1 MKENKG
7 DLALMVLATIAALV
21 LLVCLLE
28 LI

>member
-21 LLVCLLE
+21 LLVALVEIL
-28 LI
+28 